1 LRIDQFLSSSRLIK
15 RRTEAKRACEE
26 GLVFLDGRRA
36 KPADRVKPGQVID
49 IKFWDHQI
57 AVRILEIPQGNVS
70 RKRAPTL
77 YSLIGKG
84 EGREPA

>member
-1 LRIDQFLSSSRLIK
+1 MRIDQFLSSSRLI
-15 RRTEAKRACEE
+15 RRRVEAKRACEE

-36 KPADRVKPGQVID
+36 KPGDRVKSGQIVSIR
-49 IKFWDHQI
+49 FWDHQI

-70 RKRAPTL
+70 RKRAHTL

-84 EGREPA
+84 DEPA